1 MLRTKASEVEDGEQE
16 ERMSRF
22 IKCYDD
28 EYHERMVFMAKKSMA
43 IERFNN
49 QKLLPIVENVVRLST
64 CLRNEASILRSSA
77 PTDLNTPADLKEIY
91 SSLCKV
97 SLAEVILFNRKRSGE
112 AERLK
117 TEDFVKGSVNDV
129 VDEDISHTLSKFE
142 RHLCKSHFRIET
154 RGKSLKRG
162 RRVSILLTKEMK
174 ENLNTLLRLQSK
186 LQIESKYVF
195 MRPSGR
201 KPYRGN
207 DVLKEATEKA
217 KVTHASRITSTS
229 LRKQLETLSQFLN
242 LTESSQDILATF
254 MGHDIRTHRE
264 YYRLPEGTLEV
275 AKVSK
280 ILHQLNMGKITQTD
294 AAQLHGNQTII
305 GNYSIYI

>member
-1 MLRTKASEVEDGEQE
+1 
-16 ERMSRF
+16 
-22 IKCYDD
+22 
-28 EYHERMVFMAKKSMA
+28 MVFMAKKSMA

-49 QKLLPIVENVVRLST
+49 QKLLPIVEDVVKLST
-64 CLRNEASILRSSA
+64 CLQNEASILRSNA
-77 PTDLNTPADLKEIY
+77 PTDLNFPADLKEIY

-129 VDEDISHTLSKFE
+129 VDKDISQTLSKFE

-154 RGKSLKRG
+154 WGKSLKRG

-207 DVLKEATEKA
+207 DVLKEATEKS
-217 KVTHASRITSTS
+217 KVTHASRITS
-229 LRKQLETLSQFLN
+229 LRKQLETLSQVLN

-254 MGHDIRTHRE
+254 MGHDIRTQRE
-264 YYRLPEGTLEV
+264 YYRLLEGTLEV